1 MTKKSI
7 KVLAVTTLALSA
19 FGTAS
24 ALPTSNVE
32 AASVTQTSGN
42 ESVGKYEAVTNPF
55 KTFESAENFAFG
67 EIPKIL
73 DNYSYKTH
81 VAPAP
86 TNGYRVLATID
97 YGEITSKAEAQNAAN
112 KVVQASDAAI
122 AAEAKADTDKPA
134 EDTAKPTDKPTD
146 KPAEDTAKPSEPAK
160 PAEDTAKPTDK
171 PTDKPADKP
180 TDKPADKPT
189 DKLIDKKE
197 IAKTEKINKDTNT
210 TETQKDVGKEVLP
223 NTGESFSN
231 SVLLGSILA
240 LFGLAIT
247 YKLKLSKK

>member
-134 EDTAKPTDKPTD
+134 EDTAKP
-146 KPAEDTAKPSEPAK
+146 SEPAK
-160 PAEDTAKPTDK
+160 PAEDTAKPT
-171 PTDKPADKP
+171 DKP

>member
-97 YGEITSKAEAQNAAN
+97 YGGITSKAEAQNAAN

-146 KPAEDTAKPSEPAK
+146 KL
-160 PAEDTAKPTDK
+160 
-171 PTDKPADKP
+171 
-180 TDKPADKPT
+180 ADKPT

>member
-146 KPAEDTAKPSEPAK
+146 KPA
-160 PAEDTAKPTDK
+160 DK

>member
-97 YGEITSKAEAQNAAN
+97 YGGITSKAEAQNAAN

-122 AAEAKADTDKPA
+122 AAEAKAD
-134 EDTAKPTDKPTD
+134 
-146 KPAEDTAKPSEPAK
+146 
-160 PAEDTAKPTDK
+160 
-171 PTDKPADKP
+171 
-180 TDKPADKPT
+180 T

>member
-146 KPAEDTAKPSEPAK
+146 KPA
-160 PAEDTAKPTDK
+160 
-171 PTDKPADKP
+171 
-180 TDKPADKPT
+180 DKPT